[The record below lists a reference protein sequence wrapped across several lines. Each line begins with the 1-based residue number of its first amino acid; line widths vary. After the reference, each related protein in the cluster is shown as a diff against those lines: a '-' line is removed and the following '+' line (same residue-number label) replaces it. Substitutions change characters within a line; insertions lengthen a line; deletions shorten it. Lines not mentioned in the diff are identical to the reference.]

1 MKRNVRKCYL
11 LISSSEN
18 VRGNIV
24 TLQIKNVSCKRLL
37 GVDIYYKLS
46 FENLIIQIYA
56 RISPFL
62 NKGKKILI
70 NAFFRFRFTCF
81 SLSRM
86 LCSRKLSNK
95 M

>member
-1 MKRNVRKCYL
+1 MKRNARKCYL

-37 GVDIYYKLS
+37 GVGIYYKLS

-62 NKGKKILI
+62 NKGKKNID
-70 NAFFRFRFTCF
+70 
-81 SLSRM
+81 
-86 LCSRKLSNK
+86 
-95 M
+95 